1 MRLITR
7 PVSQNILVAQLHTDF
22 CGNVRQLIYVLHGK
36 RAAPRQ
42 FCHLRQ
48 QRRPMELLKRS
59 APVLKW
65 VGDSDGIELRVRFSN
80 QALDIFFVVLAA
92 VVASLGSDEKR
103 SFGVVRL
110 FHVVL
115 STLTVIALW

>member
-65 VGDSDGIELRVRFSN
+65 VEDSDGIELRVRFSI
-80 QALDIFFVVLAA
+80 QSLAIFYVVTVSVVAA
-92 VVASLGSDEKR
+92 VG
-103 SFGVVRL
+103 
-110 FHVVL
+110 
-115 STLTVIALW
+115 

>member
-22 CGNVRQLIYVLHGK
+22 CGNVRQLIYVLHRK

-48 QRRPMELLKRS
+48 QRGPMELLKRS

-65 VGDSDGIELRVRFSN
+65 VEDYDGIELRVRFSN
-80 QALDIFFVVLAA
+80 QALDIFFVVTTDI
-92 VVASLGSDEKR
+92 VASVGNGEKR
-103 SFGVVRL
+103 PFGMM
-110 FHVVL
+110 
-115 STLTVIALW
+115 SPI